1 MTPLQQANRALQGQ
15 DYARAIV
22 LYVQALQQCAP
33 LAPVLVGNLQR
44 AQKAH
49 RAQRAVQG
57 AQQRPHVLV
66 SSWDLSLNATGRAAT
81 LAQIWA
87 GIGQAEIIGCLYPPK
102 KSLLWQPLQ
111 GFPLPIHPLHIVPGQ
126 SFVQQALDFVLAH
139 PCDLLH
145 LSKPRWPNILL
156 GLLYKL
162 VWACPVWMDVDDEE
176 LAFAKADSPIT
187 VEEYLETAG
196 TLPCTADSMAS
207 AASTCLGV
215 GLAKAF
221 DGVTVVNPALQQ
233 RYGGSIVRHAR
244 DAAHFAPSA
253 QRRTQARAKLGIA
266 EGDTVILFAGT
277 PRAHKGLLET
287 AQAIAQQRRSDLVF
301 FIVGDFPANLRSL
314 QQQIA
319 RMPGLKTIMLPN
331 QNFQNLPDTLAAGDI
346 CVLLQDKDSLAAQ
359 YQTPAKLTDALA
371 MGMRVLATPTPAL
384 ADLAAHGAFIP
395 VASGR
400 LSQELGAVLDKQQS
414 QAVIQPEPHPLFKQL
429 LSTSANEIMLSQLW
443 KKSVRFYIPQRLSS
457 RLLELV
463 DCFPGLLLLT
473 GLTGERCI
481 NE

>member
-1 MTPLQQANRALQGQ
+1 MTALQQANRALQGQ
-15 DYARAIV
+15 DCARAIV

-49 RAQRAVQG
+49 RVQRAAQG
-57 AQQRPHVLV
+57 AEQRPHVLV

-102 KSLLWQPLQ
+102 KSQLWQPLQ

-196 TLPCTADSMAS
+196 TLPYTADSMVS

-244 DAAHFAPSA
+244 DTAHFAPSA
-253 QRRTQARAKLGIA
+253 QRRSQARAKLGIA

-301 FIVGDFPANLRSL
+301 LIVGDFPANLRSL

-319 RMPGLKTIMLPN
+319 RMPGLKSIMLPN
-331 QNFQNLPDTLAAGDI
+331 QNFQTLPDILAAGDI

-371 MGMRVLATPTPAL
+371 MGLTVLATPTPAL
-384 ADLAAHGAFIP
+384 TDVAEHGAFTP
-395 VASGR
+395 VAEGQ
-400 LSQELGAVLDKQQS
+400 LAQVLAATLVKHQRK
-414 QAVIQPEPHPLFKQL
+414 APAQPEPHPLFKQWL
-429 LSTSANEIMLSQLW
+429 TASANQITLSQLW
-443 KKSVRFYIPQRLSS
+443 QSNFPSTPQRLNSS
-457 RLLELV
+457 LLELASWL
-463 DCFPGLLLLT
+463 PELLLLT
-473 GLTGERCI
+473 DSVKDA
-481 NE
+481 